1 MAIATNFWASTTN
14 HVFFSSNN
22 NIPQWQYWTKSIP
35 ATSSRLNAFTQ
46 HMSWPQSNLNGD
58 QLAPLGNSFD
68 NIWAPLR
75 TIWRPLWVNFETPLR
90 QTRKY
95 GTTSTQ
101 LCNHFATILKPHS
114 KHSVAAF
121 RQFLDNFDKTLRQL
135 SDNFGTTWKEN
146 TGIAK
151 IKSPSAPVP
160 QPWHR
165 CGIDYKSV

>member
-101 LCNHFATILKPHS
+101 LCNNFETTFRTLGGSFQTIFGQLW
-114 KHSVAAF
+114 
-121 RQFLDNFDKTLRQL
+121 QNFKTTFGQL
-135 SDNFGTTWKEN
+135 WDHMKGKY
-146 TGIAK
+146 
-151 IKSPSAPVP
+151 
-160 QPWHR
+160 WH
-165 CGIDYKSV
+165 CQD